1 MDLNKEVFVIVS
13 DHGNIEDLSIP
24 THTMN
29 PVPVFFITNTKTF
42 PKNKI
47 TAITDILPAVL
58 DFFRKQAQAYSFKVG
73 LKFYPVC
80 NCQSEDSSF
89 LLRLILIPSS
99 VILTTIS
106 TG

>member
-1 MDLNKEVFVIVS
+1 VSDLAGHSQNMDRAVSILERLDRFVGSLVKQMDLNKEVFVIVS

-58 DFFRKQAQAYSFKVG
+58 DFFPKKNR
-73 LKFYPVC
+73 LKH
-80 NCQSEDSSF
+80 
-89 LLRLILIPSS
+89 IPSKS
-99 VILTTIS
+99 
-106 TG
+106 G